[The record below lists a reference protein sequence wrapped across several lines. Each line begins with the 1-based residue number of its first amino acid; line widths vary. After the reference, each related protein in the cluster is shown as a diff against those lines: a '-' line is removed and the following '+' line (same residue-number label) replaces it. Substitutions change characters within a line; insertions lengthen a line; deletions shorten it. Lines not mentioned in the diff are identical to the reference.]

1 MFVSTWAIVRRALPV
16 WLHQLAKS
24 PNAPQGGVG
33 HSQGLRHLYAL
44 LANRLVASLAVIIA
58 SQKYTTLSSYVCLT
72 VDSVLGDT
80 LYSTVYNETF
90 LYKIN
95 ITKQKVTYQCNMAGD
110 NPNCCGL
117 YSMTFLLKEHPLICP
132 LWDLLHTWRFGDWNP
147 WMWYLWLVKHHPFRQ
162 QKGYHDRGGSMA
174 DTAAEGPSAPPVI
187 LSLIPPPRRLCAHK
201 LLPVLCPCTSHPPP
215 PRSNVQYTS

>member
-1 MFVSTWAIVRRALPV
+1 MVYIMGSDGMPMTSPWLICLCQHGQSYGELYHV

-24 PNAPQGGVG
+24 PNSPQGGVG
-33 HSQGLRHLYAL
+33 HSQGSRHLYAF
-44 LANRLVASLAVIIA
+44 LANRLVAYLAVIIA

-132 LWDLLHTWRFGDWNP
+132 L
-147 WMWYLWLVKHHPFRQ
+147 
-162 QKGYHDRGGSMA
+162 
-174 DTAAEGPSAPPVI
+174 
-187 LSLIPPPRRLCAHK
+187 
-201 LLPVLCPCTSHPPP
+201 
-215 PRSNVQYTS
+215 